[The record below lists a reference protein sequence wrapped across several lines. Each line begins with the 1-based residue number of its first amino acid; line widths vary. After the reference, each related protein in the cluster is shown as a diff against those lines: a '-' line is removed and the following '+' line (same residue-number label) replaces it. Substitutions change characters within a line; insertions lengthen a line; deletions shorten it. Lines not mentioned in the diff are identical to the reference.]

1 MRIKKFNNWNSIN
14 EEAALRTPPTK
25 EEYWIKKGKDGK
37 KVALYTHDDMDG
49 IVCAIEMKK
58 WLLDHGFEIVKYGV
72 VNYSEGWKYTTLDP
86 KLINIVLDFANMP
99 GDERD
104 ELVDYYLDHHGL
116 FSAEDLEKY
125 KDSPVKKLA
134 TSSAYEALCIVLGL
148 PQDELVVSVIDM
160 IDAAKY
166 QDYGVDW
173 QRLLDFDLSEIKKSD
188 KKRLEFGAAFNQ
200 FLKRSDVKTL
210 IAVIANCKDASIYGI
225 FNAMKKIYPEHNVNR
240 TGFGSFIPNAGK
252 KKDFI
257 EDSEWRLNT
266 MQKRTRGNNITKQT
280 INSQQEL
287 IKKFWV
293 GNKLR
298 LDGYFK
304 LGDLVFVPTGTWANA
319 LRARTIVERDF
330 KDGRIDS
337 EPKFILLQYG
347 GTLQVCA
354 YKKMAQTENLP
365 LYKDGKPID
374 DLGAYMT
381 SLLTNFKQH
390 LGYHDPDTTIGQDE
404 ITVSGGHG
412 GIGSISN
419 IFGTC
424 DVGAYQG
431 LRFIDMFKNKIFN
444 DLSGVKFTLNQK
456 WGDASESKGK
466 EPEMDNKVI
475 SAENVTKLDQY
486 GNPITSNE
494 NFDYQ
499 ITDKEGNTKDVSR
512 DEFIEAGATKRME
525 PNNIQIDHNNKKI
538 IAKFEK
544 FKSLKK

>member
-1 MRIKKFNNWNSIN
+1 MRIKKFNDWTSVN
-14 EEAALRTPPTK
+14 EEAALRTLPTE
-25 EEYWIKKGKDGK
+25 EEYWKRKGKDGK

-49 IVCAIEMKK
+49 IFCAIEMKK
-58 WLLDHGFEIVKYGV
+58 WLEGRGFEIVKYGI
-72 VNYSEGWKYTTLDP
+72 VNYSEGWKHTTLDP
-86 KLINIVLDFANMP
+86 KLINVALDFANMP

-104 ELVDYYLDHHGL
+104 EHIDWYLDHHGL
-116 FSAEDLEKY
+116 FNPDDQEKY
-125 KDSPVKKLA
+125 KDLPVKKLS

-173 QRLLDFDLSEIKKSD
+173 QRLLDFNLSDIKNSE

-210 IAVIANCKDASIYGI
+210 IAVIANCKDASIYAI
-225 FNAMKKIYPEHNVNR
+225 FNAMKALYPEHNA
-240 TGFGSFIPNAGK
+240 TKYGK
-252 KKDFI
+252 KEFVKDS
-257 EDSEWRLNT
+257 DWRLST
-266 MQKRTRGNNITKQT
+266 MQKRTRGNGAKKT
-280 INSQQEL
+280 IASQQEL
-287 IKKFWV
+287 VNNFWR
-293 GNKLR
+293 GGALR

-330 KDGRIDS
+330 KDGALDS

-365 LYKDGKPID
+365 LYKDGKTID
-374 DLGAYMT
+374 DLGVYMT

-390 LGYHDPDTTIGQDE
+390 LGYHDPDTSIGQDE

-424 DVGAYQG
+424 DVAPYQG
-431 LRFIDMFKNKIFN
+431 LRFIDLFKHKILN

-456 WGDASESKGK
+456 WGDASESRGK

-475 SAENVTKLDQY
+475 GAENVTKLDQY
-486 GNPITSNE
+486 GKPIANE

-499 ITDKEGNTKDVSR
+499 ITDKDGNTKDVTR
-512 DEFIEAGATKRME
+512 DEFVEAGAGKAME
-525 PNNIQIDHNNKKI
+525 PNNIQIDQDNKKI

-544 FKSLKK
+544 FRSLKK